1 MTSSRRVLITGLSTY
16 WGGRLAQALER
27 HPEIE
32 AIIGVDNLDPTLELE
47 RTEFVRISNQH
58 ALLRRIV
65 DAAEID
71 TVVDSR
77 LVVDSTT
84 TSARLAHENNVI
96 GTMNLLAACSGPDS
110 TVRKFVFKS
119 SAHLYGAEQDDPG
132 FFTESMGRP
141 HPPRTRI
148 ERDIV
153 EAEANVSDFAEKN
166 PDVSVAI
173 LRFANVL
180 GSTVKTA
187 HTRLFSLPM
196 VPMILGFDP
205 RYQFVHED
213 DAVSALEHV
222 VYDDI
227 RGIYNV
233 AADGV
238 LAFSE
243 VCGLLGKTYAPILP
257 PWGTGAAAAA
267 LGRLG
272 VRIPPE
278 MLQQM
283 RFGRG
288 LDNRKL
294 KATGFR
300 YRYTTRETVTKLAEH
315 MRLHPVVRGAR
326 EPYRYERE
334 VEDFLRWSPHVR
346 NPSFRKESRLSPG
359 EMVELQ
365 KVMSSYGERV
375 GAPGGGSRRSQSRA
389 VARAAEAGAADVEA
403 EGDAGADA
411 GSGGDAR
418 TGAEVGTEAASGSAS
433 GTDAGPGTSSEPPAS
448 AIRPRARRPDP
459 SPKRAA
465 ARRARKGGANGSGG
479 AAADGDPPVAHYDD
493 LEADEIVRVL
503 DSLEDPALAAL
514 LDYESANRAR
524 PRVVSAIEGVRARR
538 GGGQDG

>member
-1 MTSSRRVLITGLSTY
+1 MNSHRVLITGLSTY
-16 WGGRLAQALER
+16 WGGRLAQALEA
-27 HPEIE
+27 HPDIE
-32 AIIGVDNLDPTLELE
+32 AIVGVDNHDPTLELE
-47 RTEFVRISNQH
+47 RTEFVRVSNQH

-84 TSARLAHENNVI
+84 TSPRLAHENNVI

-119 SAHLYGAEQDDPG
+119 SAHYYGAEQDDPG
-132 FFTESMGRP
+132 FFTEAMGRP
-141 HPPRTRI
+141 NPPRTRI

-153 EAEANVSDFAEKN
+153 EAEATVADFAEKN
-166 PDVSVAI
+166 PDVGVAI

-180 GSTVKTA
+180 GPTVRTA
-187 HTRLFSLPM
+187 HARLFSLPL

-213 DAVSALEHV
+213 DVVAALDHV
-222 VYDDI
+222 VQEDV

-238 LAFSE
+238 LALTE
-243 VCGLLGKTYAPILP
+243 VVGLLGKTYAPILP
-257 PWGTGAAAAA
+257 PWGTGLAASA
-267 LGRLG
+267 LKRLG
-272 VRIPPE
+272 MNVPPE

-288 LDNRKL
+288 IDNRKL
-294 KATGFR
+294 KATGYR
-300 YRYTTRETVTKLAEH
+300 YRYTTRETVLKLAEH

-346 NPSFRKESRLSPG
+346 NPSYRKESRLTPG
-359 EMVELQ
+359 ELMDLQ
-365 KVMSSYGERV
+365 KVMASFGDRV
-375 GAPGGGSRRSQSRA
+375 GAPGGGSRRSQSQA
-389 VARAAEAGAADVEA
+389 VIRAAESAPAPGEDAAERSEA
-403 EGDAGADA
+403 PPRGDETKPAPDA
-411 GSGGDAR
+411 
-418 TGAEVGTEAASGSAS
+418 
-433 GTDAGPGTSSEPPAS
+433 EPAPS
-448 AIRPRARRPDP
+448 AIRPRARRPAP

-465 ARRARKGGANGSGG
+465 AREASSRRRSATAGSNGGSGD
-479 AAADGDPPVAHYDD
+479 APVEHYDD
-493 LEADEIVRVL
+493 LEADEIVTLL
-503 DSLEDPALAAL
+503 DSLEDADLAAL
-514 LDYESANRAR
+514 LEYEQAGRRRA
-524 PRVVSAIEGVRARR
+524 RVVSAIEGARARR
-538 GGGQDG
+538 GARERS